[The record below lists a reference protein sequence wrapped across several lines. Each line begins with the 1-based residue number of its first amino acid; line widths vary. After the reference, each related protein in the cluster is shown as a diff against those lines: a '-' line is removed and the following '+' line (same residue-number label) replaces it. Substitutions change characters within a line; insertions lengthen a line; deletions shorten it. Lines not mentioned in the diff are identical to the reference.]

1 VTGAERDERRSPIG
15 PDPRTPAQRDRDRI
29 LYSAT
34 FRRLGGVTQVVL
46 AQEGHLFHNRLTHSI
61 KVAQLGRRMG
71 ERIEAV
77 ALKKGLHSTVTRLGG
92 LDPDVVEAA
101 GLAHDLGHPPFGHT
115 GEKEL
120 QRLARERGLP
130 DTFEGN
136 PQSFRIVTKLELV
149 EGLNLTR
156 ATLNAILKYPWP
168 YEEGMLKW
176 GFYMTEQDEFDWARE
191 PVQVEPGERT
201 LEAEIMNWADDITY
215 AVHDL
220 DDFYRGGFIPL
231 HELGRE
237 DADLTEVFERVKT
250 HWEVEPSQEPLGDAA
265 LEAAARVTLQL
276 VPLSE
281 PFAGTAAEHAR
292 LSSFVGGLIGKYVE
306 ATGLS
311 ERGLEVEPG
320 ARVQVALLQEL
331 TRKYVLENPALAT
344 QRHGEQRILADLF
357 DIYIR
362 ALREKAL
369 SLLPPRVQEEAEEVM
384 ESGEEDSPGAVRVVI
399 DTIARMTESQA
410 LRMHQRLTGADL
422 GPLVDLSLM

>member
-71 ERIEAV
+71 ERIA
-77 ALKKGLHSTVTRLGG
+77 ALALEKGLQSTVARRGG
-92 LDPDVVEAA
+92 LDPEVVEAA

-120 QRLARERGLP
+120 QRLAGEGGLP

-136 PQSFRIVTKLELV
+136 AQSFRIVTKLELI

-168 YEEGMLKW
+168 YEGKSKW
-176 GFYMTEQDEFDWARE
+176 GFYTTEQDEFDWARR
-191 PVQVEPGERT
+191 PVQVKAGQRT
-201 LEAEIMNWADDITY
+201 LEAEIMDWADDITY

-237 DADLTEVFERVKT
+237 EADLAELFERVKT
-250 HWEVEPSQEPLGDAA
+250 RWEDEPSHDPLGDAA
-265 LEAAARVTLQL
+265 LEAAAKVSLRL

-281 PFAGTAAEHAR
+281 PFGGTAAEHAR

-311 ERGLEVEPG
+311 DRGLEVEPG
-320 ARVQVALLQEL
+320 ARIQVALLQEL
-331 TRKYVLENPALAT
+331 TRKYVIENPALAT

-357 DIYIR
+357 EIYMR
-362 ALREKAL
+362 ALREKSL

-384 ESGEEDSPGAVRVVI
+384 ESGEEDSPSAVRVVI
-399 DTIARMTESQA
+399 DAIARMTESQA